1 MVLITIGI
9 CVLFCLVLIGGVIWT
24 VYDEEKDVKGNVVK
38 KEEKLNPL
46 VISETIKECL
56 NEEGVEITTHS
67 IDYIGFK
74 YLDYELYV
82 MPYDDFIRDDSLK
95 DNFLIRFKYR
105 DESKY
110 LSSLISKYISKEEL
124 KSKLLKET
132 REVLKQIK
140 TYKEDFNL
148 FLDIKNNFKDLI
160 VDEKEDKLLLEYN
173 HIPITIRDFT
183 RMFDSREEVKVYHGN
198 RLIKTSMYS
207 HVLDSHDVTEEYF
220 DSYCER
226 VNSLDEVKTALEE
239 IESKLLY
246 DLSNFTD
253 AFRSMMNV
261 RINGLT
267 LDMNSLVVE
276 EDYTMK
282 FEYFNEFNTY
292 YFEVKPF
299 HKQYSYNKN
308 DLDTRNGSFTEYRS
322 LLHIIKKILE
332 ESKAMVPFD
341 TEERPSMVFNNT
353 TGQLEIDNKKYL
365 SY

>member
-1 MVLITIGI
+1 MVLITIGL
-9 CVLFCLVLIGGVIWT
+9 CVVFCLVLIGGVIWT
-24 VYDEEKDVKGNVVK
+24 VYHEEKDVKGNVVN
-38 KEEKLNPL
+38 KERIIGITD
-46 VISETIKECL
+46 ISEIIKECL
-56 NEEGVEITTHS
+56 NEEGAKVTTHS
-67 IDYIGFK
+67 IDYCVFNYLGYEVYALTHKDSLDNEIFVEFK
-74 YLDYELYV
+74 YNGENKYK
-82 MPYDDFIRDDSLK
+82 ISLTPG
-95 DNFLIRFKYR
+95 Y
-105 DESKY
+105 ESK
-110 LSSLISKYISKEEL
+110 EVL
-124 KSKLLKET
+124 KSK
-132 REVLKQIK
+132 VLKGVRGVLERIK

-148 FLDIKNNFKDLI
+148 FVDIKNNFKDLI
-160 VDEKEDKLLLEYN
+160 VDEEGDKLFLEYN

-183 RMFDSREEVKVYHGN
+183 RMFDSKEEVKVYHGN
-198 RLIKTSMYS
+198 RLIKSNILSHGIYPYS
-207 HVLDSHDVTEEYF
+207 INEEYF
-220 DSYCER
+220 DSYNER
-226 VNSLDEVKTALEE
+226 VNSLDEVKSALEE

-261 RINGLT
+261 RINGFT
-267 LDMNSLVVE
+267 LDINSLVVK

-282 FEYFNEFNTY
+282 FEYLNEFNTY

-308 DLDTRNGSFTEYRS
+308 DLDTRQGSFSEYRS
-322 LLHIIKKILE
+322 LLHIIKDILE

>member
-9 CVLFCLVLIGGVIWT
+9 CVLFCLVLIGGVVWT
-24 VYDEEKDVKGNVVK
+24 VYKEDNTKGNEVK
-38 KEEKLNPL
+38 KERIIGITD
-46 VISETIKECL
+46 ISEALSECL
-56 NEEGVEITTHS
+56 REEGAKVTTHS
-67 IDYIGFK
+67 IDYCGFT
-74 YLDYELYV
+74 YLGYELYALLR
-82 MPYDDFIRDDSLK
+82 DDFIRNDNIKDS
-95 DNFLIRFKYR
+95 FLVEFKYI

-110 LSSLISKYISKEEL
+110 SSNIIPKNISKGEL
-124 KSKLLKET
+124 KSKLLEDT
-132 REVLKQIK
+132 REMLKQIK

-148 FLDIKNNFKDLI
+148 LSDIKNNFKDLI
-160 VDEKEDKLLLEYN
+160 VDEEEDELLLEYN

-198 RLIKTSMYS
+198 RLIKAGMYS
-207 HVLDSHDVTEEYF
+207 HVLDARDITEEYF

-226 VNSLDEVKTALEE
+226 VNSLAEVKTALEE

-261 RINGLT
+261 RINGFT

-282 FEYFNEFNTY
+282 FEYLNEFNTY

-299 HKQYSYNKN
+299 HKHYSYRKN
-308 DLDTRNGSFTEYRS
+308 DLDTRQGSFTEYRS
-322 LLHIIKKILE
+322 LLYSIKRILE
-332 ESKAMVPFD
+332 ESKSMVPFD

>member
-9 CVLFCLVLIGGVIWT
+9 GVLIALLVVGGFFWLYYVG
-24 VYDEEKDVKGNVVK
+24 EDVKEVVTK
-38 KEEKLNPL
+38 KDEK
-46 VISETIKECL
+46 ISESVIFEILRECL
-56 NEEGVEITTHS
+56 HEEGAEVKGIHT
-67 IDYIGFK
+67 DCCNFK
-74 YLDYELYV
+74 YLGYELRTTTLEFSLENT
-82 MPYDDFIRDDSLK
+82 FIVQ
-95 DNFLIRFKYR
+95 FKST
-105 DESKY
+105 DESEY
-110 LSSLISKYISKEEL
+110 ISNFISMYTSKEEL
-124 KSKLLKET
+124 KSKLLKDV
-132 REVLKQIK
+132 REMLEQIK

-148 FLDIKNNFKDLI
+148 ILDIKNNFKDLI
-160 VDEKEDKLLLEYN
+160 VDEEDDKLILEYN
-173 HIPITIRDFT
+173 KIPITIQDFT
-183 RMFDSREEVKVYHGN
+183 RMFVSKEEVKIYHGD
-198 RLIKTSMYS
+198 RLIKSNIYS
-207 HVLDSHDVTEEYF
+207 RGINSHIMNEEYF
-220 DSYCER
+220 DSYNNK
-226 VNSLDEVKTALEE
+226 VHSLDEVKPALED

-261 RINGLT
+261 RINGFT

-292 YFEVKPF
+292 YFKVKPF
-299 HKQYSYNKN
+299 HKQYSYSKN
-308 DLDTRNGSFTEYRS
+308 DLDTRHGSFGKYES
-322 LLHIIKKILE
+322 LLYTIRDILE

>member
-9 CVLFCLVLIGGVIWT
+9 CVLLCLLLIGGVVWT
-24 VYDEEKDVKGNVVK
+24 VHSEEKVSGAVK
-38 KEEKLNPL
+38 KERNIGITD
-46 VISETIKECL
+46 ISEALKESL
-56 NEEGVEITTHS
+56 REEGAKITTQS
-67 IDYIGFK
+67 IDYCGFT
-74 YLDYELYV
+74 YLDYEFYAFLRGD
-82 MPYDDFIRDDSLK
+82 PICDGSIK
-95 DNFLIRFKYR
+95 DNFLVEFKYI

-110 LSSLISKYISKEEL
+110 SSNIIPRNISKEEL

-148 FLDIKNNFKDLI
+148 LLDIKNNFKDLV
-160 VDEKEDKLLLEYN
+160 VDEEEDKLLLDYN

-183 RMFDSREEVKVYHGN
+183 RMFDSMEEVKVYHGN
-198 RLIKTSMYS
+198 RLIKSGMLYHGIYPYSMN
-207 HVLDSHDVTEEYF
+207 EEYF
-220 DSYCER
+220 DSYNER
-226 VNSLDEVKTALEE
+226 VYSLDEIKPALEE

-261 RINGLT
+261 RINGFN
-267 LDMNSLVVE
+267 LDMDSLVVE

-292 YFEVKPF
+292 YFKVKPF

-308 DLDTRNGSFTEYRS
+308 DLDTRNGSFSEYRS
-322 LLHIIKKILE
+322 LLHIIKDILE

-341 TEERPSMVFNNT
+341 TEERPSMIYNNT
-353 TGQLEIDNKKYL
+353 TGQLEVDNKKYL

>member
-9 CVLFCLVLIGGVIWT
+9 CVLFCLVLIGGVLWS
-24 VYDEEKDVKGNVVK
+24 VYENEDIEEPKIK
-38 KEEKLNPL
+38 KEGKLSVPF
-46 VISETIKECL
+46 ISDIIKQCL
-56 NEEGVEITTHS
+56 NEEDIEDVSSGIEYFDFRYLGYKIETHIQEHRINDTFIVE
-67 IDYIGFK
+67 FK
-74 YLDYELYV
+74 YE
-82 MPYDDFIRDDSLK
+82 DDNSKHVSGFMSM
-95 DNFLIRFKYR
+95 
-105 DESKY
+105 DESKWIIK
-110 LSSLISKYISKEEL
+110 SEL
-124 KSKLLKET
+124 HEDI
-132 REVLKQIK
+132 RDMLKQIK

-160 VDEKEDKLLLEYN
+160 VNEEEDKLFLDYN
-173 HIPITIRDFT
+173 YIPITIRDFT
-183 RMFDSREEVKVYHGN
+183 RMFDSMEEVKVYHGN
-198 RLIKTSMYS
+198 RLIKSNVYS
-207 HVLDSHDVTEEYF
+207 HDIYTHRMDEEYF
-220 DSYCER
+220 DSYNKR
-226 VNSLDEVKTALEE
+226 VYSLGEVKPALEE

-261 RINGLT
+261 RINGFT

-282 FEYFNEFNTY
+282 FEYLNEFNTY

-308 DLDTRNGSFTEYRS
+308 DLDTRNGSFSEYKS
-322 LLHIIKKILE
+322 LLHIIKDILE

-353 TGQLEIDNKKYL
+353 TGQLEIDKKKYL

>member
-1 MVLITIGI
+1 MVLITIGL
-9 CVLFCLVLIGGVIWT
+9 CVVFCLVLIGGVIWT
-24 VYDEEKDVKGNVVK
+24 VYHEEKDVKDVVTK
-38 KEEKLNPL
+38 KEVKLNDS
-46 VISETIKECL
+46 VIFEVTRECL
-56 NEEGVEITTHS
+56 TEEGAEVKGIHP
-67 IDYIGFK
+67 DCCNFK
-74 YLDYELYV
+74 YLG
-82 MPYDDFIRDDSLK
+82 YDLSTTILDFSL
-95 DNFLIRFKYR
+95 DNTFIVKFKYS
-105 DESKY
+105 DGSKY
-110 LSSLISKYISKEEL
+110 ESNFMSIYASKEEL
-124 KSKLLKET
+124 KSKLLKDV
-132 REVLKQIK
+132 RRMLKQIK
-140 TYKEDFNL
+140 SYKEDFNL

-160 VDEKEDKLLLEYN
+160 VDENDDTLLLEYN
-173 HIPITIRDFT
+173 HIPITIQNFT
-183 RMFDSREEVKVYHGN
+183 KMFDSMGEVKVYHGN
-198 RLIKTSMYS
+198 RLIKSSMLYNSTYPYS
-207 HVLDSHDVTEEYF
+207 MNEEYF
-220 DSYCER
+220 DSYNER
-226 VNSLDEVKTALEE
+226 VSSLDEVKSALEE

-261 RINGLT
+261 RINGFT
-267 LDMNSLVVE
+267 LDMNSLVVK

-282 FEYFNEFNTY
+282 FEYLNEFNTY

-299 HKQYSYNKN
+299 HKHYSYRKN

>member
-1 MVLITIGI
+1 MVLIIVGI
-9 CVLFCLVLIGGVIWT
+9 CVLVALILVGGIFWLS
-24 VYDEEKDVKGNVVK
+24 YESKDVKREAVK
-38 KEEKLNPL
+38 KERNIGITD
-46 VISETIKECL
+46 ISEAMMECL
-56 NEEGVEITTHS
+56 KEEGAKVTTHS
-67 IDYIGFK
+67 IDYCGFT
-74 YLDYELYV
+74 YLGYELYALLR
-82 MPYDDFIRDDSLK
+82 DDFIRNDNIK
-95 DNFLIRFKYR
+95 DNFLVEFKYI

-110 LSSLISKYISKEEL
+110 SSNIIPKNISKGEL
-124 KSKLLKET
+124 KSKLLEDT
-132 REVLKQIK
+132 REMLKQIK

-148 FLDIKNNFKDLI
+148 LSDIKNNFKDLI
-160 VDEKEDKLLLEYN
+160 VDEEEDELLLEYN

-183 RMFDSREEVKVYHGN
+183 RMFDSKEEVKVYHGN
-198 RLIKTSMYS
+198 RLIKTNMLSHDIYS
-207 HVLDSHDVTEEYF
+207 HIMNEEYF
-220 DSYCER
+220 DSYNER
-226 VNSLDEVKTALEE
+226 VYSLGEVKPALEE

-261 RINGLT
+261 RINGFT
-267 LDMNSLVVE
+267 LDMNSLVVK

-299 HKQYSYNKN
+299 HKQYSYRKN
-308 DLDTRNGSFTEYRS
+308 DLDTRQGSFTEYRS
-322 LLHIIKKILE
+322 LLYSIKRILE